1 VLTRMLATGALHVS
15 PPLVITT
22 EELGELADGLRKA
35 LDEVS
40 ARPA

>member
-1 VLTRMLATGALHVS
+1 MSRSLATGAIHIS

-22 EELGELADGLRKA
+22 DELGELADGLRRA

-40 ARPA
+40 AA

>member
-1 VLTRMLATGALHVS
+1 MTRSLATGAIHVS

-40 ARPA
+40 AHPA